1 MGIASYTQC
10 LTFSAGAPE
19 ISGKWSIAEIPGIA
33 EEDGSI
39 NNICSGAGTGASIMK
54 SSKNKDAAWNF
65 LKWWTS
71 SETQYRYSSD
81 VEAILGETG
90 RVGTAN
96 KNALPRLVWED
107 NEIDVITS
115 QWSKLR
121 EIPEVPGSY
130 YVSRSI
136 DQAFWAT
143 KNGNKSAKESIVHWS
158 EESNNEIARKIKE
171 YANKEQ

>member
-1 MGIASYTQC
+1 M
-10 LTFSAGAPE
+10 P
-19 ISGKWSIAEIPGIA
+19 EIPGIA

-54 SSKNKDAAWNF
+54 SSKNKDAASN
-65 LKWWTS
+65 S
-71 SETQYRYSSD
+71 SSGGRQAKLSMGYYSD

-96 KNALPRLVWED
+96 KNTLPRLVWED
-107 NEIDVITS
+107 NEIEVITS

-143 KNGNKSAKESIVHWS
+143 KNGKKSAKSRFFIS
-158 EESNNEIARKIKE
+158 RKNVTMKSHVRLKNTQIRSSRI
-171 YANKEQ
+171 